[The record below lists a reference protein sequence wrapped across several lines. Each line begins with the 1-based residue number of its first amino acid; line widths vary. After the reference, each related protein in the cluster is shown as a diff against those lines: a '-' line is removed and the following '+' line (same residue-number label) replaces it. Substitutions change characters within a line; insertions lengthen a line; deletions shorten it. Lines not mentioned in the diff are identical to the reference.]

1 MDRFNAMSTFIQVV
15 DGGSFSNAAERLGLS
30 RAQVS
35 KSVMQLEAHL
45 GTRLLHRT
53 TRSIGLTDSGRIYYQ
68 RCREILEEVAEAEEC
83 AREDNAEPRGTLT
96 VGAPSS
102 FGRLH
107 LQPLIPRFL
116 ARHPGVQLSLSLTDR
131 FLDVV
136 SEGFDVAVRIA
147 ELEDSSLIAR
157 RLAPCRRVL
166 CASPDYIARHGTPR
180 VPQDLAIHACLV
192 YSNELRADTWTLH
205 GSTGV
210 ERITVNGP
218 VCADNGDV
226 LCAAAEAGLGVAL
239 LPTFIVGDAL
249 RAGRLVPVLAEFCPP
264 DLSINAVYPSRR
276 FLAAKV
282 RSLIDFL
289 AESFAGEPAWDR
301 PGPAGLPQASQM

>member
-1 MDRFNAMSTFIQVV
+1 MDRLNAMSIFVQVV
-15 DGGSFSNAAERLGLS
+15 EQKSFSAAAARLGLS

-45 GTRLLHRT
+45 GTRLLNRT
-53 TRSIGLTDSGRIYYQ
+53 TRRIGLTDSGRIYYQ
-68 RCREILEEVAEAEEC
+68 RCREILDEIAEAEEC
-83 AREDNAEPRGTLT
+83 AREDNAEPRGVLT

-107 LQPLIPRFL
+107 LQPLMPAFL
-116 ARHPGVQLSLSLTDR
+116 ARYPGVQLSLSLADR
-131 FLDVV
+131 FFDVV

-166 CASPDYIARHGTPR
+166 CASPRYLERNDTPR

-192 YSNELRADTWTLH
+192 YSNELRPDTWTLH
-205 GSTGV
+205 GPAGI

-226 LCAAAEAGLGVAL
+226 LCAAAEAGLGVTL
-239 LPTFIVGDAL
+239 LPTFIVGESL
-249 RAGRLVPVLAEFCPP
+249 RAGRLLPVLEDFCPP

-282 RSLIDFL
+282 RSFVDFV
-289 AESFAGEPAWDR
+289 AEAFAGEPAWDR
-301 PGPAGLPQASQM
+301 HG

>member
-1 MDRFNAMSTFIQVV
+1 MDRLNAMSTFVQVV
-15 DGGSFSNAAERLGLS
+15 ENQSFTVAAERLGLS

-35 KSVMQLEAHL
+35 KSVMLLEAHL
-45 GTRLLHRT
+45 GTRLLNRT
-53 TRSIGLTDSGRIYYQ
+53 TRRIGLTDSGRIYYQ
-68 RCREILEEVAEAEEC
+68 RCREILDEIDEAEEC
-83 AREDNAEPRGTLT
+83 AREDNAEPRGVLT

-107 LQPLIPRFL
+107 LQPLIPAFL
-116 ARHPGVQLSLSLTDR
+116 ARYPGVQLSLSLADR

-136 SEGFDVAVRIA
+136 GEGFDVAVRIA

-166 CASPDYIARHGTPR
+166 CASPGYLRRNGTPR

-192 YSNELRADTWTLH
+192 YSNDLRPDTWALH
-205 GSTGV
+205 GPAGV

-226 LCAAAEAGLGVAL
+226 LCAAAEAGLGVTL
-239 LPTFIVGDAL
+239 LPTFIVGESL
-249 RAGRLVPVLAEFCPP
+249 RAGRLLPVLEDYCPP

-282 RSLIDFL
+282 RSFVDFV
-289 AESFAGEPAWDR
+289 AEAFAGEPAWDR
-301 PGPAGLPQASQM
+301 RG

>member
-1 MDRFNAMSTFIQVV
+1 MDRLNAMTTFAQVV
-15 DGGSFSNAAERLGLS
+15 DSGSFSAAADRLGLS

-45 GTRLLHRT
+45 GTRLLNRT
-53 TRSIGLTDSGRIYYQ
+53 TRSVGLTDSGRIYYE

-83 AREDNAEPRGTLT
+83 AREDNAEPRGVLT
-96 VGAPSS
+96 VGAPTT

-107 LQPLIPRFL
+107 LQPLLPEFL
-116 ARHPGVQLSLSLTDR
+116 ARYPGVQLSLSLADR
-131 FLDVV
+131 FIDVV
-136 SEGFDVAVRIA
+136 GEGFDVAVRIA

-157 RLAPCRRVL
+157 RIAPCRRVL
-166 CASPDYIARHGTPR
+166 CAAPEYLRRRGTPR

-205 GSTGV
+205 GAAGV
-210 ERITVNGP
+210 ERVTVNGP

-226 LCAAAEAGLGVAL
+226 LCAAAEAGLGVTL

-249 RAGRLVPVLAEFCPP
+249 REGRLTHVLDDYCPP

-276 FLAAKV
+276 LLAARV
-282 RSLIDFL
+282 RAFVDFL
-289 AESFAGEPAWDR
+289 AESFAGQPGWDR
-301 PGPAGLPQASQM
+301 FG

>member
-1 MDRFNAMSTFIQVV
+1 MATFVQVV
-15 DGGSFSNAAERLGLS
+15 ENESFSAAAERLGLS

-35 KSVMQLEAHL
+35 KSVMQLEAYL
-45 GTRLLHRT
+45 GTRLLNRT
-53 TRSIGLTDSGRIYYQ
+53 TRRIGLTDSGRIYYQ
-68 RCREILEEVAEAEEC
+68 RCREILDEVAEAEEC
-83 AREDNAEPRGTLT
+83 AREDNAEPRGVLT

-107 LQPLIPRFL
+107 LQPLIPAFL
-116 ARHPGVQLSLSLTDR
+116 ERYPGVQLSLSLADR

-136 SEGFDVAVRIA
+136 GEGFDVAVRIA

-166 CASPDYIARHGTPR
+166 CASPRYLERNGTPR

-192 YSNELRADTWTLH
+192 YSNELRPDTWVLH
-205 GSTGV
+205 GPAGI

-226 LCAAAEAGLGVAL
+226 LCAAAEAGLGVTL
-239 LPTFIVGDAL
+239 LPTFIAGESL
-249 RAGRLVPVLAEFCPP
+249 RAGRLQAVLEDYCPP

-282 RSLIDFL
+282 RSFVDFI
-289 AESFAGEPAWDR
+289 AGAFAGEPAWDR
-301 PGPAGLPQASQM
+301 SG

>member
-1 MDRFNAMSTFIQVV
+1 MDRLNAMSTFVQVV
-15 DGGSFSNAAERLGLS
+15 EQKSFSAAAARLGLS

-45 GTRLLHRT
+45 GTRLLNRT
-53 TRSIGLTDSGRIYYQ
+53 TRRIGLTDSGRIYYQ
-68 RCREILEEVAEAEEC
+68 RCREILDEIAEAEEC
-83 AREDNAEPRGTLT
+83 AREDNAEPRGVLT

-107 LQPLIPRFL
+107 LQPLMPAFL
-116 ARHPGVQLSLSLTDR
+116 ARYPGVQLSLSLADR
-131 FLDVV
+131 FFDVV

-166 CASPDYIARHGTPR
+166 CASPRYLERNGTPR

-192 YSNELRADTWTLH
+192 YSNELRPDTWTLH
-205 GSTGV
+205 GPAGI

-226 LCAAAEAGLGVAL
+226 LCAAAEAGLGVTL
-239 LPTFIVGDAL
+239 LPTFIVGESL
-249 RAGRLVPVLAEFCPP
+249 RAGRLLPVLEDFCPP

-282 RSLIDFL
+282 RSFVDFV
-289 AESFAGEPAWDR
+289 AEAFAGEPAWDR
-301 PGPAGLPQASQM
+301 HG